1 MQEKLQPFSVVR
13 IRVLLDAKHNWFGE
27 TDCGQLPQVGD
38 VRTVMDVLHAKGLP
52 DKFPVELV
60 ETDGTVRWLCDFL
73 AEELE
78 ILSREELAVRKKG

>member
-1 MQEKLQPFSVVR
+1 V
-13 IRVLLDAKHNWFGE
+13 
-27 TDCGQLPQVGD
+27 
-38 VRTVMDVLHAKGLP
+38 DVLHAKGLP

-78 ILSREELAVRKKG
+78 ILSSEELAVIKKG

>member
-1 MQEKLQPFSVVR
+1 MQEAIQPFSVVR

-27 TDCGQLPQVGD
+27 TDCGQLPRVGD
-38 VRTVMDVLHAKGLP
+38 VGTVVDVLHAKGLP

-60 ETDGTVRWLCDFL
+60 ETDGTVRWLCDFW

-78 ILSREELAVRKKG
+78 LLSTDELAVRQKV